1 MYQLNLLLAAV
12 LSTAV
17 LTSAAIPPSP
27 ISTPI
32 LPVQTTQ
39 DNNTAPELPYGV
51 VIDHCTVPNTIAIA
65 FDDGPYIYTDQILD
79 IFANTSIHATFFLNG
94 DWKGNIDNLSHV
106 VKRTLAE
113 GHQIGSHS
121 YVPRLPPPF
130 LSNPPTYPPSPKTTN
145 QARLYLSIYRWSH
158 HNLTTLPYEEI
169 LTEMTTLESAFLRIL
184 GFIPTYTRTPWLH
197 VNELV
202 LTVMADLRYHVIGAS
217 IVTDDKVNDS
227 PGRSWKSFELFREG
241 VDAGGSIVLAHD
253 SQENT
258 AVRLVGDM
266 IGEVK
271 RRGLNGMLL

>member
-1 MYQLNLLLAAV
+1 MPVRLSRSPKPQHILCFTEPTAFLTTSIHCIHTKYSTVTPLIQTMYQLNLLLAAV

-39 DNNTAPELPYGV
+39 DNNTAPQLPYGV

-121 YVPRLPPPF
+121 YVPRLPP
-130 LSNPPTYPPSPKTTN
+130 LSYPIPQPTL
-145 QARLYLSIYRWSH
+145 QAPRQLTKHACIYLS
-158 HNLTTLPYEEI
+158 TTDGA
-169 LTEMTTLESAFLRIL
+169 TT
-184 GFIPTYTRTPWLH
+184 T
-197 VNELV
+197 
-202 LTVMADLRYHVIGAS
+202 
-217 IVTDDKVNDS
+217 
-227 PGRSWKSFELFREG
+227 
-241 VDAGGSIVLAHD
+241 
-253 SQENT
+253 
-258 AVRLVGDM
+258 
-266 IGEVK
+266 
-271 RRGLNGMLL
+271 